1 MKNFIKMTI
10 FIILFVIIWKC
21 VFTIVWFGHNSI
33 SYFYKEPKESLD
45 VIYIGSSNAYAH
57 FNTVLAYKEYG
68 FATGMLSSDG
78 QPFSAVEYLV
88 KEAKKYQS
96 PKVYVI
102 DITCL
107 ANDLYNFSTG
117 DIRKVTDAMK
127 FSKNRTDAVKGMLKY
142 SNEEKSEYSSYYFSF
157 LTYHNSWKYLGDYS
171 FRNINLYKGHLLSDA
186 TVQVQPIERTKWVK
200 DSGNMTKENQEIF
213 DKLIKYIKK
222 EKLNVIF
229 VIPIRDFLVEH
240 MSVLNQATEI
250 ANENQIKIINFNLLD
265 DFDVDF
271 QKDLYND
278 GHINVFGAT
287 KYTEYFSKYLKE
299 NYDLQDHR
307 KDESYKSWDK
317 EYNRYKAAY
326 KKLTGNNF
334 EKLIKQGE

>member
-1 MKNFIKMTI
+1 
-10 FIILFVIIWKC
+10 
-21 VFTIVWFGHNSI
+21 
-33 SYFYKEPKESLD
+33 
-45 VIYIGSSNAYAH
+45 
-57 FNTVLAYKEYG
+57 
-68 FATGMLSSDG
+68 
-78 QPFSAVEYLV
+78 
-88 KEAKKYQS
+88 
-96 PKVYVI
+96 
-102 DITCL
+102 
-107 ANDLYNFSTG
+107 
-117 DIRKVTDAMK
+117 
-127 FSKNRTDAVKGMLKY
+127 
-142 SNEEKSEYSSYYFSF
+142 
-157 LTYHNSWKYLGDYS
+157 
-171 FRNINLYKGHLLSDA
+171 
-186 TVQVQPIERTKWVK
+186 
-200 DSGNMTKENQEIF
+200 MTKENQEIF